1 MIKEINIS
9 AHFTTK
15 DSNYIHLKNSIIS
28 LQVESRNMEIKYYN
42 TEAINITRALGS
54 DDSLNPNTVT
64 GYNLELVQFLCLG
77 KICDMITER

>member
-1 MIKEINIS
+1 
-9 AHFTTK
+9 
-15 DSNYIHLKNSIIS
+15 
-28 LQVESRNMEIKYYN
+28 MEIKYYN